1 MITLTGLING
11 VLSLITF
18 KNKEMRDLGCG
29 IYLLWLSINTLLTMI
44 IFPLKIWILIY
55 SQMGSIDNRLFLYIQ
70 CFSLDFLLRVCLTMD
85 QWLTTCVAIERA
97 YITIKGVKLKK
108 QKTRLTAKLM
118 IIALGFFTIGTAIHD
133 PINRRLVDE
142 INDNDEK
149 QIWCVISYSSSIHI
163 FNLIITIF
171 HIIVPFII
179 NLIAAI
185 IIIRMNA
192 RQRAVMQKHVKYDK
206 LLIEQIQQHK
216 NLLIGPI
223 VLTILAIPRLIIVF
237 ASGCMQSASDSWL
250 FLLGYF
256 MTLIPPSLTFILFV
270 LPSST
275 YYQMFQKTIEKY
287 RTVLRK
293 RS

>member
-1 MITLTGLING
+1 
-11 VLSLITF
+11 
-18 KNKEMRDLGCG
+18 
-29 IYLLWLSINTLLTMI
+29 
-44 IFPLKIWILIY
+44 
-55 SQMGSIDNRLFLYIQ
+55 
-70 CFSLDFLLRVCLTMD
+70 MD
-85 QWLTTCVAIERA
+85 QWLTTCVAIERV
-97 YITIKGVKLKK
+97 YITIKGVNLDK
-108 QKTRLTAKLM
+108 QKARLTAKL
-118 IIALGFFTIGTAIHD
+118 IIITLGFLTIGTAIHD

-149 QIWCVISYSSSIHI
+149 RIWCVVSYSSAVRI

-185 IIIRMNA
+185 IIITMNA
-192 RQRAVMQKHVKYDK
+192 RQRAVIQKHDKYQK
-206 LLIEQIQQHK
+206 LLIEQFQQHK

-223 VLTILAIPRLIIVF
+223 VLTILAIPRMIIAF
-237 ASGCMQSASDSWL
+237 ASGCMQSASHSWL

-256 MTLIPPSLTFILFV
+256 MTLIPSLLTFILFV

-275 YYQMFQKTIEKY
+275 YYQVFQKTVDKY
-287 RTVLRK
+287 RTVLRI